1 MVGELVSQ
9 TAFRDGLLRLERAIK
24 EKMSLVSTEDLVTPA
39 MLVNARPV
47 IASINEFFRSS
58 QLSQILEQTNPL
70 SEIDHLRCLTV
81 MGRGGITRERASFS
95 IRDVNSSQYGR
106 IDPVRSPEGA
116 NIGLVTYLS
125 LYTRVND
132 FGFLEVPY
140 RKLIHEKHG
149 SETKVKVSDE
159 VVYLP
164 ADDEENY
171 HITH

>member
-24 EKMSLVSTEDLVTPA
+24 EKMSLVSTDELVVPS

-47 IASINEFFRSS
+47 IAAVNEFFRSS

-70 SEIDHLRCLTV
+70 SEIDHLRRLTV

-106 IDPVRSPEGA
+106 IDPVRSPEGT
-116 NIGLVTYLS
+116 NIGLVTYLA
-125 LYTRVND
+125 LFARVNEL
-132 FGFLEVPY
+132 GFLESPY
-140 RKLIHEKHG
+140 RKLIKEKNG
-149 SETKVKVSDE
+149 DQFRSK
-159 VVYLP
+159 
-164 ADDEENY
+164 
-171 HITH
+171 IT